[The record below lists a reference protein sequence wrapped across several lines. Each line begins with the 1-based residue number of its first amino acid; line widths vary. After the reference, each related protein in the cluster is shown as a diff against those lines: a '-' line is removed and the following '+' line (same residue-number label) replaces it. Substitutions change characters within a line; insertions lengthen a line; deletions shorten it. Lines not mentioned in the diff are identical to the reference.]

1 MTERTKKTAKGVIKQ
16 VKNDQITHQDFKNS
30 LFEEKQFMHTGVKIV
45 QNRHKLYTAEVN
57 KVSLS
62 PFNDKKWITR
72 EGKTFISHSFG
83 NTCIS

>member
-1 MTERTKKTAKGVIKQ
+1 
-16 VKNDQITHQDFKNS
+16 
-30 LFEEKQFMHTGVKIV
+30 MHTGVKIV
-45 QNRHKLYTAEVN
+45 QNRHQLYTAEVK

-83 NTCIS
+83 NNCISQIIVIVLYFSKFE